1 MTKLEN
7 SSFIACISEHGAELK
22 SLECKQN
29 GRNYIYDGS
38 AGWKR
43 SAPVLF
49 PNIGGLAGEKFIFDG
64 AVLPALP
71 HGFARDM
78 DFVVTESDDE
88 HAVFMLESSEET
100 KKYFPFSFVLSITYT
115 LENKGIS
122 VTWDVDNRGKTPMYF
137 SIGAHL
143 TDYKDHVS
151 DKRRSI
157 HLSPELLEKDAIIL
171 EDTGIEKLELR
182 SKKYNYYLAIH
193 FPDFPVVA
201 IWTDPHQVT
210 NAKFICLEP
219 WCGINSL
226 CNDEMDDISRK
237 NRINK
242 LDVDQTFTRSYTISV
257 IE

>member
-137 SIGAHL
+137 SIGAHPGFSLIEGTGLEDYDLMFDKETAIDTRRVKGRYL

-157 HLSPELLEKDAIIL
+157 HLSPELLEKDA
-171 EDTGIEKLELR
+171 T
-182 SKKYNYYLAIH
+182 
-193 FPDFPVVA
+193 
-201 IWTDPHQVT
+201 
-210 NAKFICLEP
+210 
-219 WCGINSL
+219 
-226 CNDEMDDISRK
+226 
-237 NRINK
+237 
-242 LDVDQTFTRSYTISV
+242 
-257 IE
+257 